1 MKRYIFVLTV
11 LLFSIGAYA
20 QPKMS
25 FAKVRQDFGA
35 MNEADGKKE
44 MVFEFKNTGDSA
56 LVITKVQPSCGC
68 TASDWT
74 KYPVPPQGS
83 GFVKAVFDPHGQSGH
98 ITKSVSVFSNS
109 KPGVVVLVF
118 EGEVKPR
125 EKTIEELYTF
135 VVGPLRFESNH
146 LAFTRI
152 TKNEKKIR
160 VMPFINTSKDPV
172 TLDFE
177 PTPPYISLK
186 VSPATIKPGE
196 KGIIEGTYDAS
207 LNKDAWG
214 NVSDLA
220 RIKVNGVT
228 QTNIYLYVSA
238 EITEDFSLLSKEE
251 LANAPIFKLA
261 SNEVNF
267 GKIKQGD
274 VADVAFTFTNEGKR
288 DLIIRHVKAGCG
300 CTVAT
305 PEQSV
310 IKPGESSV
318 IKAQFKSAGYKGNI
332 FKNVF
337 VYTNDPQNSSV
348 MLMIKGE
355 VMADEQSTT
364 K

>member
-20 QPKMS
+20 QPNLS
-25 FAKVRQDFGA
+25 FDKVRQDFGTI
-35 MNEADGKKE
+35 NEADGKKE
-44 MVFEFKNTGDSA
+44 IVFEFKNTGDSV
-56 LVITKVQPSCGC
+56 LVITRVQPSCGC

-74 KYPVPPQGS
+74 KSPVPPKGS
-83 GFVKAVFDPHGQSGH
+83 GFVKAVFDPHSQSGH

-109 KPGVVVLVF
+109 RPSVLVLVF

-125 EKTIEELYTF
+125 EKTMEELYTF

-160 VMPFINTSKDPV
+160 VMPIINTSKDAV
-172 TLDFE
+172 TLGFE

-186 VSPATIKPGE
+186 VTPSTLKPGE

-207 LNKDAWG
+207 LNPDAWG

-220 RIKVNGVT
+220 RIKVNGET

-238 EITEDFSLLSKEE
+238 EITEDFSQLSKEE

-267 GKIKQGD
+267 GKVKQGD
-274 VADVAFTFTNEGKR
+274 VADVEFTFTNDGKR

-305 PEQSV
+305 PSQSV
-310 IKPGESSV
+310 IKPGESGT
-318 IKAQFKSAGYKGNI
+318 IKAQFRSAGYKGNV

-337 VYTNDPQNSSV
+337 VYTNDPQNSNV

-355 VMADEQSTT
+355 VMVDDQSTA

>member
-1 MKRYIFVLTV
+1 MKRFIFVLTV
-11 LLFSIGAYA
+11 FLLGAGAYA
-20 QPKMS
+20 QPKLN
-25 FAKVRQDFGA
+25 FDKVRHDFGTI
-35 MNEADGKKE
+35 NEADGKKE
-44 MVFEFKNTGDSA
+44 VVYEFTNTGDST
-56 LVITKVQPSCGC
+56 LVITRVQPSCGC

-74 KYPVPPQGS
+74 KSPVPSKGT
-83 GFVKAVFDPHGQSGH
+83 GFVKAVFDPHGQNGH
-98 ITKSVSVFSNS
+98 FTKSVSVFSNA
-109 KPGVVVLVF
+109 KPNVVVLVF

-160 VMPFINTSKDPV
+160 VMPIINTSKDPV

-177 PTPPYISLK
+177 PTPAYFTLK
-186 VSPATIKPGE
+186 VTPSTLKPGE

-228 QTNIYLYVSA
+228 LTNIYLYVSA
-238 EITEDFSLLSKEE
+238 EITEDFSQLSKDD
-251 LANAPIFKLA
+251 LANAPIFKLT

-274 VADVAFTFTNEGKR
+274 TANVEFTFINDGKR
-288 DLIIRHVKAGCG
+288 DLLIRHVKAGCG

-305 PEQSV
+305 PSQDV
-310 IKPGESSV
+310 IKPGETGS
-318 IKAQFKSAGYKGNI
+318 IKAQFKSAGYKGNV

-355 VMADEQSTT
+355 VIADDQPVT